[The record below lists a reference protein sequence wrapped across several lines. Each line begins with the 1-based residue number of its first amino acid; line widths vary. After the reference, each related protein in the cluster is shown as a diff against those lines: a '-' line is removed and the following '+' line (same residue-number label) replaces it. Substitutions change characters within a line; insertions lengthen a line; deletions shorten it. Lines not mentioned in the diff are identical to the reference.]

1 MTTKLTGTFK
11 PPGQT
16 EPSTF
21 RNVIAAAYT
30 AYVHYRRLPSV
41 EDIAEFSDHRPSTI
55 SRIIATD
62 EFKTAIEARGV
73 RWGPNPLNGISA
85 EQHYA
90 ISILFNPTDR
100 RPLAAK
106 LKSAG
111 VTYSK
116 NKAWLKEPTFNNFV
130 QQNAEN
136 MLGDHQ
142 ADIHT
147 AFLNKAMTGD
157 LPAVKF
163 YYELTGRHN
172 PQANQVIDL
181 QRVVGLL
188 LESVS
193 KHVTDADVLLRITAD
208 FAGAMP
214 RGVSPSVPGS
224 VVSAEPVLKPIEG
237 FQL

>member
-1 MTTKLTGTFK
+1 MPTKLTGTFK

-16 EPSTF
+16 EPGTF
-21 RNVIAAAYT
+21 RNVVAAAYT
-30 AYVHYRRLPSV
+30 AYIAYRRVPSV
-41 EDIAEFSDHRPSTI
+41 EDIAEFSEHRASTI

-62 EFKTAIEARGV
+62 EFKIAIEARGV
-73 RWGPNPLNGISA
+73 RWQTMLGGISA

-111 VTYSK
+111 VTYAK
-116 NKAWLKEPTFNNFV
+116 YKAWLKEPTFNNFV
-130 QQNAEN
+130 QQNAEQ
-136 MLGDHQ
+136 MLTDHQ

-163 YYELTGRHN
+163 YYELTGRHS

-193 KHVTDADVLLRITAD
+193 KHVTDPETLLKITVD

-214 RGVSPSVPGS
+214 RGTTVPGS
-224 VVSAEPVLKPIEG
+224 VVTTEPSPKPIEG